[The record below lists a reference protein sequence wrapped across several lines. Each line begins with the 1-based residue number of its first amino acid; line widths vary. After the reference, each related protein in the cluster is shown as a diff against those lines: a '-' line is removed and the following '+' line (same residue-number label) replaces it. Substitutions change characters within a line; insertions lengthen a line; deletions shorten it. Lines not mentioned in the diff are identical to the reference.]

1 MAKKR
6 LVVQKSD
13 RKDKEEER
21 KIIKEIKSEK

>member
-1 MAKKR
+1 MAKKC